1 MRYQVKALRG
11 PNEILALT
19 LDARDEAD
27 AHKQLQRQG
36 LQVVSLRAEAAWMKH
51 FMKRGARFDLVLFS
65 QELLALLNAGL
76 NLVEAMETLAEK
88 EARPDAKMMLE
99 KLINALYEGQ
109 TFSTTLA
116 NFPDIFPDVYTAS
129 VKASEKT
136 GDMPEALGRYISY
149 ATQMEQVKKRLVSA
163 SIYPVILITTGLIVT
178 LFLMIYVVPKFSK
191 IYNEASRSDL
201 PFLSQVLMS
210 WGGWVSGH
218 VSWVLIGL
226 AASVAGLVFAVTRPA
241 LREAVLKFLWRRKN
255 IGEQLRVFQLARFYR
270 TTGMLLRGG
279 IPMVTALGMV
289 SGLLHPS
296 LRERLVVAT
305 NEVREGQSFSQ
316 VMDNNGLTTPVASR
330 MLRVGERSGRM
341 GEMMERIAQFYDEDM
356 ARFVDWFTKLFE
368 PLLMVVIGL
377 IIGGV
382 VILMYMPI
390 FELAGSIQ

>member
-116 NFPDIFPDVYTAS
+116 NFPEIFPDVYTAS

>member
-1 MRYQVKALRG
+1 MRYQAKALRG

-36 LQVVSLRAEAAWMKH
+36 LQVISLRAQAAWTQM
-51 FMKRGARFDLVLFS
+51 FARRGSRFDLVLFS

-76 NLVEAMETLAEK
+76 NVVEAVETLAEK
-88 EARPDAKMMLE
+88 EARPDTRLMLD
-99 KLINALYEGQ
+99 KLIGALYEGQ
-109 TFSTTLA
+109 TFSSILTHY
-116 NFPDIFPDVYTAS
+116 PDVFPDVYVAS

-136 GDMPEALGRYISY
+136 GDLAEALGRYITFAS
-149 ATQMEQVKKRLVSA
+149 QMEVVKKRLVSA
-163 SIYPVILITTGLIVT
+163 SIYPVVLIITGLVVT

-191 IYNEASRSDL
+191 IYTDMSRADL
-201 PFLSQVLMS
+201 PLLSKMLMI

-218 VSWVLIGL
+218 VTLVLCAL
-226 AASVAGLVFAVTRPA
+226 AAGVAALLFAVTRPA
-241 LREAVLKFLWRRKN
+241 LREAVLRFLWARKN
-255 IGEQLRVFQLARFYR
+255 IGDKLRIFQLARFYR

-279 IPMVTALGMV
+279 IPMVSALGMV
-289 SGLLHPS
+289 SGLLHPT
-296 LRERLVVAT
+296 LRERLLAAT
-305 NEVREGQSFSQ
+305 GEIREGRAFSQ
-316 VMDNNGLTTPVASR
+316 VMENHGLTTPVASR

-368 PLLMVVIGL
+368 PLLMMVIGV

-382 VILMYMPI
+382 VVLMYMPI
-390 FELAGSIQ
+390 FELASSIQ